1 MHRAVA
7 HIAAAAFLACSFAIA
22 QNQAVIPP
30 VAATLPGN
38 AAISMPL
45 RWTHGVMQCCVSA
58 QLLPANLAGGQL
70 QGIRMRRPS
79 FLDEPA
85 YPSLQRSLTVRAAFT
100 AAVPSS
106 LTGTRATNAPTNLLT
121 VFGPAPVQVAATSL
135 PTGTPWTGDEFLV
148 IPFTP
153 ALPVTAGSLFL
164 EFETS
169 DLPFRTSEQWV
180 DAVWMENGLDAGYA
194 VTVGAGSCTTRA
206 EPLQLTWSAGNAPRR
221 GIDAALRLTG
231 APPAAPN
238 GPGAIVLAWVGVE
251 PQTHAL
257 AGDFLGYGASLAL
270 LDPALAGCLQWSP
283 LDLVVFGLSDAA
295 GGYDLRFAIP
305 TGVTTAGM
313 RLSSQAAF
321 LDPARTGA
329 LPVSV
334 SNGVVVQL
342 DTVGAAAQCSSVFF
356 PYAYPTSPFGVQ
368 LGLMP
373 VLRLD
378 F

>member
-169 DLPFRTSEQWV
+169 DLPPKRRCVQEPSARRCSVAPWKPERSVRSTVLPGRPATGTVPSCSGP
-180 DAVWMENGLDAGYA
+180 AVS
-194 VTVGAGSCTTRA
+194 TPIRSC
-206 EPLQLTWSAGNAPRR
+206 
-221 GIDAALRLTG
+221 
-231 APPAAPN
+231 
-238 GPGAIVLAWVGVE
+238 
-251 PQTHAL
+251 
-257 AGDFLGYGASLAL
+257 
-270 LDPALAGCLQWSP
+270 
-283 LDLVVFGLSDAA
+283 
-295 GGYDLRFAIP
+295 
-305 TGVTTAGM
+305 
-313 RLSSQAAF
+313 
-321 LDPARTGA
+321 
-329 LPVSV
+329 
-334 SNGVVVQL
+334 
-342 DTVGAAAQCSSVFF
+342 
-356 PYAYPTSPFGVQ
+356 
-368 LGLMP
+368 
-373 VLRLD
+373 
-378 F
+378 